1 MSREASQLPP
11 RRRALQPQGPE
22 ELTDLPLS
30 HLKEHSLAFLLELF
44 NLSVAGVDIPAIWI
58 LKAGKPREHGRSY
71 HPISLLCKAAKI
83 LERLLLPNIVASA
96 SSIVEAELKAN
107 LICSSLVRWA
117 DGKQLA
123 IAPLKS
129 SVTLF
134 TSDTHQFWLNRKC
147 KSETRWPHW
156 TEPLKSWVSRWTPTS
171 PWPSRPRLCRTS
183 HERPPL
189 HETLSWVEL
198 WLHYWNFG
206 GHVQGNCAPHHELL

>member
-1 MSREASQLPP
+1 MVSPRLYIEMIHLSRLQHNLVRWLVAWLYQQHHSPSRQL
-11 RRRALQPQGPE
+11 RDLSSARALFNNFVSDFPI
-22 ELTDLPLS
+22 TDLDMS
-30 HLKEHSLAFLLELF
+30 SYVDNFTLL
-44 NLSVAGVDIPAIWI
+44 
-58 LKAGKPREHGRSY
+58 
-71 HPISLLCKAAKI
+71 
-83 LERLLLPNIVASA
+83 ASA

-147 KSETRWPHW
+147 ESETMWPHW

-171 PWPSRPRLCRTS
+171 PWPSRPRLCWTS
-183 HERPPL
+183 HKRPQL
-189 HETLSWVEL
+189 HESLSWVEL
-198 WLHYWNFG
+198 WLHYWNIG
-206 GHVQGNCAPHHELL
+206 GHIQGNCAPHHELL